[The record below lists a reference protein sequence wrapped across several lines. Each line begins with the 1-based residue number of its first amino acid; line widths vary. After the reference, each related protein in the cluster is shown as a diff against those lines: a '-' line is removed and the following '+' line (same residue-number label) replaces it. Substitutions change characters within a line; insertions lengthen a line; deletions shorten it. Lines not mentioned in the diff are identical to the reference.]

1 MKFKACLVSGVF
13 LFTSIEPSLSLASTN
28 QQMQN
33 RARLSMGKFNTLWN
47 YSPLYV
53 QKEGKS
59 EVHTKIFKRQMWIEK
74 RPVSLVES
82 SFVYVKN
89 PQGEESAN
97 SLSLIAEKIN
107 KAFNN
112 KLTLLKNK
120 QGIVLQGK
128 IDSTNRY
135 MVINLQKTSN
145 SFEIATSSIRLGL
158 YKALLPEVNQL
169 HLSLMKYN
177 GNYKDKKEIKVTQ
190 STSSFNSVI
199 NWFIKEAHAVEGFN
213 FLNLLGSSNIVVP
226 NTPST
231 GTTSSLPQTGSL
243 IPGGSSLPTG
253 STGGLL
259 GAGNLSSS
267 LEGFSNSASSLSS
280 SMISLNDNLTLVNV
294 NWSDSNAQFESLN
307 ENLTGLN
314 NTLDKGINLA
324 ESFGTKADK
333 ALELG
338 DKFNDRASEAINL
351 GKDLSGK
358 VDKGLGIAEDYGK
371 KADRALDIADEYGKK
386 VDKGLEIA
394 DEYGKKIDKG
404 LELADKY
411 GADAIKVGNDFNKNL
426 EEANKTIADASKE
439 ATRFNDNWAESN
451 KLLARTTDP
460 NHMAKVAF
468 YTAAGAALGGLAIN
482 LAIQGAAE
490 GIAFLHELFTH
501 SKQKKMEWNQF
512 QEAMGIWDNQLS
524 ELTKLEKLVD
534 GHIAAFDFFS
544 NQNLGNDYNKQLAL
558 AMRNMK
564 FDRELFKEKFA
575 DPDQSLAC
583 RQLFFNASE
592 ELNDKLN
599 EFENILKFTK
609 ENSTSVLGPN
619 YFCTQL
625 KEMQRRILQAENQ
638 MQDVRLKILV
648 AERQF
653 YDKEKEKNKQ
663 QMNDIEK
670 VNDNKKGALKD
681 QKKIA
686 EKLDKKM
693 EKINEAARKK
703 WVSDCNAA
711 ENEMG
716 KSLKEKFKMERLFV
730 SYFKRKAECKELV
743 KTADLKLYQKDLA
756 KDLGQDLERQIRK
769 DIKVEI
775 NDIVNVELSKEQM
788 SWMSRV
794 HIDAY
799 CYQFAHADEANIPA
813 KCKEYPEMLYSLSLA
828 KGYEK
833 AKRAYASKCQERY
846 VSSLDKLINAQN

>member
-1 MKFKACLVSGVF
+1 MHVSQWEN
-13 LFTSIEPSLSLASTN
+13 SIRFGTIP
-28 QQMQN
+28 
-33 RARLSMGKFNTLWN
+33 

-74 RPVSLVES
+74 TPVSLVES
-82 SFVYVKN
+82 SFVYIKN
-89 PQGEESAN
+89 PLGDERAN
-97 SLSLIAEKIN
+97 SLSTVAEKIN

-112 KLTLLKNK
+112 KLTVAKNK
-120 QGIVLQGK
+120 NEIVLQGK
-128 IDSTNRY
+128 IEATNRY
-135 MVINLQKTSN
+135 MVINLQKTN
-145 SFEIATSSIRLGL
+145 TSFEIATSSIRLGM

-177 GNYKDKKEIKVTQ
+177 GNYKDKKEIKITQ
-190 STSSFNSVI
+190 STNSLM
-199 NWFIKEAHAVEGFN
+199 NWFIKEAHAADGMN
-213 FLNLLGSSNIVVP
+213 FLNLLGSSNIVIP
-226 NTPST
+226 TTPGT
-231 GTTSSLPQTGSL
+231 GGGTPSLPQAGSVL
-243 IPGGSSLPTG
+243 PGGNSLPT
-253 STGGLL
+253 STGGGLL
-259 GAGNLSSS
+259 GTGNLASS
-267 LEGFSNSASSLSS
+267 LESFSNSASSLSS

-314 NTLDKGINLA
+314 NTLDKGVTLA

-338 DKFNDRASEAINL
+338 DKFNDRASEAISL

-358 VDKGLGIAEDYGK
+358 VDKGLSIAEDYGK

-394 DEYGKKIDKG
+394 DQYGKKIDKG

-426 EEANKTIADASKE
+426 EEANKTIAEASKE

-501 SKQKKMEWNQF
+501 SKQKKMEWSQF

-575 DPDQSLAC
+575 DQDQSLAC

-663 QMNDIEK
+663 RLADVEKINDG
-670 VNDNKKGALKD
+670 KKGAIKD

-693 EKINEAARKK
+693 EKANEEARKK
-703 WVSDCNAA
+703 WLSDCNDA
-711 ENEMG
+711 ENEAG
-716 KSLKEKFKMERLFV
+716 KNLKEKFKSERLFV
-730 SYFKRKAECKELV
+730 GYFKRKAECKELV
-743 KTADLKLYQKDLA
+743 KTADLKLYQKDHA
-756 KDLGQDLERQIRK
+756 KDLGQDLERQLRK
-769 DIKVEI
+769 DIKVEV

-799 CYQFAHADEANIPA
+799 CYQFAHVNEASLPA

-833 AKRAYASKCQERY
+833 AKNAYANKCQDRY
-846 VSSLDKLINAQN
+846 VSSLDKLVNIQN